1 MSMIVSV
8 AAGGALGALSR
19 WGMSLAVTRLMGHGF
34 PWATLSVNVLGSI
47 AMGMLIGW
55 LSKYDQGYTLL
66 RHAAVIGFLGSFT
79 TFSTFSLDIVVLAER
94 GAWTQAMLYGV
105 SSFALAVGGLVA
117 GLHLMRAVA

>member
-1 MSMIVSV
+1 MIVSV